1 MAANK
6 PPLSRD
12 GLGRALENLC
22 HIDTEG
28 LGNLGERVAR
38 ERKLTQEIIASL
50 REAVIVVDRWGSIE
64 VINPAAIA
72 MLGLG
77 ETFSKSASKAPSLW
91 RAAPELAKIFKV
103 GSDGGVS
110 ELKNLSVELELSYP
124 APMAIRLRATPLK
137 SAERLL
143 IVMGDYSTERANAAR
158 EVEDARLG
166 ALTSLAAGVA
176 HELGNP
182 LNALEIH
189 LQLIDRALKAA
200 PNPKA
205 SKSLKTAQSE
215 LKRLDNIIRTFLQ
228 AIRPATPVLKPTGL
242 LGVLEEVLGVL
253 RVEFESAK
261 IGIEVEVSGVL
272 PKILADPEQIKQ
284 VYFNLLKNA
293 REAME
298 NNGVLRVVAQLDDTY
313 LNLSFIDSG
322 KGIAAEALTHL
333 FEPYYTSKKG
343 GNGLGL
349 MIARKIMRAHGG
361 LIEIESKPLEGTC
374 VRLRFPLIHRQL
386 RQIESAK
393 ATPRLPKGP
402 EAPLQ

>member
-12 GLGRALENLC
+12 GLDRALENLC
-22 HIDTEG
+22 HIDSEG
-28 LGNLGERVAR
+28 LGNLGERVSR

-50 REAVIVVDRWGSIE
+50 REAVIVVDRRGTIE
-64 VINPAAIA
+64 VINPSAVA
-72 MLGLG
+72 MLGL
-77 ETFSKSASKAPSLW
+77 EKALSESGKKPPSLW

-103 GSDGGVS
+103 GADGTLG
-110 ELKNLSVELELSYP
+110 ELKNLSAELELSYP
-124 APMAIRLRATPLK
+124 TAMSVRLRATPLK

-143 IVMGDYSTERANAAR
+143 IVMGDYSAERASATR

-189 LQLIDRALKAA
+189 LQLIDRALKS
-200 PNPKA
+200 NQNDKA
-205 SKSLKTAQSE
+205 LKSLKTAQGE
-215 LKRLDNIIRTFLQ
+215 LGRLDNIIRSFLQ
-228 AIRPATPVLKPTGL
+228 AIRPTTPVMAPTDL
-242 LGVLEEVLGVL
+242 VALLEEVLGVL

-261 IGIEVEVSGVL
+261 IAIEVELPSVL
-272 PKILADPEQIKQ
+272 PKIMADPEQVKQ

-298 NNGVLRVVAQLDDTY
+298 SHGALRVVADVDDTY

-322 KGIAAEALTHL
+322 KGIAAEQLTHL
-333 FEPYYTSKKG
+333 FEPYYTSKKSG
-343 GNGLGL
+343 SGLGL

-361 LIEIESKPLEGTC
+361 LIEIESKPQEGTS
-374 VRLRFPLIHRQL
+374 VRLRFPLTQRRL
-386 RQIESAK
+386 RQIASAK

-402 EAPLQ
+402 EAPSQ